1 MGKRVFVLLLA
12 ALLLVG
18 CVSVKTNNSAT
29 EAPAQTEAPAEAA
42 APAVVNGEYVISDP
56 LLQTDYKVTD
66 NDRVFYEIFVG
77 SFADSDGDGIGDLRG
92 IINKFEYLND
102 GDPNS
107 GRSLGIEG
115 IWLTPIFQSPS
126 YHKYDVTDY
135 YTIDPK
141 FGSQK
146 DLDDL
151 IALCHSRGVKIILDM
166 VINHTAKDCA
176 WFKAFT
182 EAHKKNDTADPYY
195 NFYSYYTKGQNAP
208 SGRAFAALS
217 GTDVYYECNFY
228 DGMPE
233 LNFDE
238 PAVREEVLKIS
249 RYYLDRKIDGFR
261 YDAAKYVYY
270 GDHKSSVAYWEE
282 YLNTLRAEYPGL
294 YTVAEVWDGDGVT
307 NLYYPATNCFNFTVA
322 QVEGLIAETA
332 KQGNAGEYAKYV
344 EKYLATIENTNP
356 DAMYL
361 PFLTNH
367 DMDRIAGALTVA
379 SGNMQMAANLY
390 ILGPGSPFL
399 YYGEELGMRGS
410 RGGANTDA
418 NRRLAMLWGDGNPV
432 KDPTG
437 ADYSKDKQI
446 KDTVKEQKADEYSL
460 YNYYKKLIMIRKS
473 NPAIARGEY
482 TAVSIEG
489 SKVGGFTATL
499 DGTTVLVLHNPSR
512 SAQTIDLSSMGD
524 FATLRAIIGL
534 GTAELTGSTLTLDG
548 QTSAVLGK

>member
-12 ALLLVG
+12 TLLLTG
-18 CVSVKTNNSAT
+18 CVSVKTPSAPAEAT
-29 EAPAQTEAPAEAA
+29 EAPAQATAA
-42 APAVVNGEYVISDP
+42 TAVVNGEYVITDP
-56 LLQTDYKVTD
+56 LLQTDYRVKD

-77 SFADSDGDGIGDLRG
+77 AFADSDGDGIGDLRG
-92 IINKFEYLND
+92 IINKFDYLND

-107 GRSLGIEG
+107 GRSLGVEG

-151 IALCHSRGVKIILDM
+151 IALCHQRGVKIILDM
-166 VINHTAKDCA
+166 VINHTAKDCP

-182 EAHKKNDTADPYY
+182 EAHKKGDTSDPYY
-195 NFYSYYTKGQNAP
+195 NFYSYYTKGQSAP
-208 SGRAFAALS
+208 SGRAFAPLS

-249 RYYLDRKIDGFR
+249 RYYLDKRVDGFR

-270 GDHKSSVAYWEE
+270 GDHKKSVAYWQE
-282 YLNTLRAEYPGL
+282 YLTALREQYPGL
-294 YTVAEVWDGDGVT
+294 YTVAEVWDGDGVV
-307 NLYYPATNCFNFTVA
+307 NLYYPATNCFNFTVS

-332 KQGNAGEYAKYV
+332 KQGNAGEYTKYV
-344 EKYLATIENTNP
+344 EKYLSAIQNTNP

-410 RGGANTDA
+410 RGGSNTDA

-432 KDPTG
+432 KNPVG
-437 ADYSKDKQI
+437 ADYGTDKQI

-460 YNYYKKLIMIRKS
+460 YTYYKKLIMIRKA
-473 NPAIARGEY
+473 NPAIARGDY
-482 TAVSIEG
+482 RSVSIEG
-489 SKVGGFTATL
+489 SKVGGFTSTL

-512 SAQTIDLSSMGD
+512 GAQTIDLAPIGD
-524 FATLRAIIGL
+524 FTALRAAIGMGAAAL
-534 GTAELTGSTLTLDG
+534 DGTTLTLDG